1 MDLES
6 TISFLQRLYDNPKEH
21 NFTRLEH
28 EALREAIS
36 RLSILLQQENRN
48 NVQKQGKPGLSK

>member
-1 MDLES
+1 MNLES
-6 TISFLQRLYDNPKEH
+6 AITFLQRLYDNPDKH

-36 RLSILLQQENRN
+36 RLWILLCLEPS
-48 NVQKQGKPGLSK
+48 GDSDGASESEA

>member
-1 MDLES
+1 MNLES
-6 TISFLQRLYDNPKEH
+6 TVSFLQRLYDNPNKH

-36 RLSILLQQENRN
+36 RLSMLLWQDLPDNREEI
-48 NVQKQGKPGLSK
+48 GKSELQ